1 MEAALEHEPEPAAVY
16 VPRAL
21 GSGEPLD
28 RKRLLAAPLKTLP
41 RPTILDAPITKL
53 RGAGPKL
60 AEAAA
65 EMGISSLGDLLRHLP
80 HGYRDR
86 AEPVGL
92 ADLKLGEEAT
102 VKVEVSRAKVRP
114 TRRRRLTIL
123 EADVSDATGQTKA
136 IWFNRAWLADR
147 LHPGTRLFLHGKLEK
162 RGFTVA
168 EHEFLDSSEAGLHTT
183 GIVPVHAASERLRP
197 QRIREWAWQAIPLAR
212 HAVEPVPG
220 RLRRELRLAGA
231 EDALVASH
239 FPPDEHAAEAAR
251 ERLAFEELFLYQA
264 ALVSRRGRRVSGKR
278 GIRLPERGG
287 QAAAWIDSLP
297 FELTGDQRRAIDEID
312 EDLAA
317 AQPMQRL
324 LMGEVGSGKAQ
335 PLDSLVLT
343 PAGFARMGD
352 LTVGDEVVN
361 PTGERTTVTGVFP
374 QGERDVYRVWFSDG
388 THADCDLEHLWQVR
402 TSTARWREDRP
413 KVMSLN
419 EIAADLRRPSG
430 YAKWHVE
437 LPEAADLECGEP
449 RPIDPYTLGL
459 LLGDGGLSRPDR
471 VRFTSSDDEL
481 VDALRAA
488 VAPECEL
495 RQEPHRPYDWKVVR
509 TNPDTTQVLAQVS
522 ENKPETLAQAYRSG
536 ATSEAIATRVTY
548 TAGTVRRRL
557 KDLGVTI
564 RPAHPLPSPLREQ
577 LASLGLMGK
586 NASQKFVPKPYL
598 NAPVRDRHALLQG
611 LLDTDGTLDNSRGCN
626 VTFTSISRQLAEDVA
641 WLVRSLG
648 GRARCRHQRKRSG
661 SSWRTSVIVP
671 AGYPPFRLHRKAT
684 LVKRR
689 TKYANPAKAIERI
702 ERLGKKE
709 VQCISVAHTNQLY
722 ITDEFTITHNTVVA
736 LYAMLR
742 AIEAGHQAALMA
754 PTETLA
760 EQHFRTLETLLASE
774 PVASTLLTSA
784 TPASRRREL
793 LDSLAAGQ
801 PQLVVGTH
809 ALIEEAVEFSSLAVA
824 VVDEQHRFG
833 VRQRAALDA
842 KGPGGRLPHV
852 LHMTAT
858 PIPRT
863 LSLTAYGDLD
873 TTALRELPAGRQ
885 PIRTRVVDEESRPAA
900 YEFIRARLREG
911 RQAFVVCP
919 LVADSE
925 AVQAKAAEAEA
936 KRLAATDLRD
946 FRVALL
952 HGQMSS
958 EQKGR
963 AMEAFASGAA
973 DVLVAT
979 TVIEV
984 GIDVPNAT
992 VMLVEGAER
1001 FGLSQLHQ
1009 LRGRVG
1015 RGEHESF
1022 CILFGDPESDAARA
1036 RLDAIAEEGD
1046 GFALAEVDLSIRGE
1060 GEILGTR
1067 QHGLP
1072 RFRAA
1077 TLPEDTAL
1085 LLEARR
1091 RVLEL
1096 RERHGSL
1103 EAASLGPLM
1112 DEARRR
1118 FGDER
1123 REQIA
1128 A

>member
-1 MEAALEHEPEPAAVY
+1 MEAATERAPEPAGAY

-28 RKRLLAAPLKTLP
+28 RERLLNAPLKTLP
-41 RPTILDAPITKL
+41 RPSILDAAITKL

-60 AEAAA
+60 AAAA
-65 EMGISSLGDLLRHLP
+65 EEMGIASLGDLLRHLP
-80 HGYRDR
+80 HSYRDR
-86 AEPVGL
+86 ADPVRL
-92 ADLKLGEEAT
+92 AELKLGEEAT
-102 VKVEVSRAKVRP
+102 VEVEVAGAKVRP

-123 EADVSDATGQTKA
+123 EAQVSDASGKA
-136 IWFNRAWLADR
+136 KAVWFNRAWLADR
-147 LHPGTRLFLHGKLEK
+147 LQPGTRLLLHGKLEK
-162 RGFTVA
+162 RGFTVS
-168 EHEFLDSSEAGLHTT
+168 EHEFLDSPGQAGIHTT
-183 GIVPVHAASERLRP
+183 GIVPVHPASEKLRP
-197 QRIREWAWQAIPLAR
+197 QRIREWAWQALPQAR

-220 RLRRELRLAGA
+220 RLRRDLRFASSQ
-231 EDALVASH
+231 DALVASH
-239 FPPDEHAAEAAR
+239 FPADEHAAEAAR

-264 ALVSRRGRRVSGKR
+264 ALVTRRGRRVAGDR
-278 GIRLPERGG
+278 GIALPEGG
-287 QAAAWIDSLP
+287 AQVGSWLESLP
-297 FELTGDQRRAIDEID
+297 FELTGDQRRAVDEID
-312 EDLAA
+312 EDLGR

-324 LMGEVGSGKAQ
+324 LMGEVGSGK
-335 PLDSLVLT
+335 
-343 PAGFARMGD
+343 
-352 LTVGDEVVN
+352 
-361 PTGERTTVTGVFP
+361 
-374 QGERDVYRVWFSDG
+374 
-388 THADCDLEHLWQVR
+388 
-402 TSTARWREDRP
+402 
-413 KVMSLN
+413 
-419 EIAADLRRPSG
+419 
-430 YAKWHVE
+430 
-437 LPEAADLECGEP
+437 
-449 RPIDPYTLGL
+449 
-459 LLGDGGLSRPDR
+459 
-471 VRFTSSDDEL
+471 
-481 VDALRAA
+481 
-488 VAPECEL
+488 
-495 RQEPHRPYDWKVVR
+495 
-509 TNPDTTQVLAQVS
+509 
-522 ENKPETLAQAYRSG
+522 
-536 ATSEAIATRVTY
+536 
-548 TAGTVRRRL
+548 
-557 KDLGVTI
+557 
-564 RPAHPLPSPLREQ
+564 
-577 LASLGLMGK
+577 
-586 NASQKFVPKPYL
+586 
-598 NAPVRDRHALLQG
+598 
-611 LLDTDGTLDNSRGCN
+611 
-626 VTFTSISRQLAEDVA
+626 
-641 WLVRSLG
+641 
-648 GRARCRHQRKRSG
+648 
-661 SSWRTSVIVP
+661 
-671 AGYPPFRLHRKAT
+671 
-684 LVKRR
+684 
-689 TKYANPAKAIERI
+689 
-702 ERLGKKE
+702 
-709 VQCISVAHTNQLY
+709 
-722 ITDEFTITHNTVVA
+722 TVVA

-760 EQHFRTLETLLASE
+760 EQHFRTLETLLAGE
-774 PVASTLLTSA
+774 PVPATLLTSA
-784 TPASRRREL
+784 TPAARRREL

-809 ALIEEAVEFSSLAVA
+809 ALIEDAVEFSSLAVA

-833 VRQRAALDA
+833 VRQRSALDA
-842 KGPGGRLPHV
+842 KGPGKRLPHV

-873 TTALRELPAGRQ
+873 TTALHELPAGRQ
-885 PIRTRVVDEESRPAA
+885 RITTRVVDEESRPAA
-900 YEFIRARLREG
+900 YDFIRARLGEG

-936 KRLAATDLRD
+936 KRLAATEFRD

-958 EQKGR
+958 EQKAG
-963 AMEAFASGAA
+963 AMDAFASGVA

-979 TVIEV
+979 TVVEV

-1015 RGEHESF
+1015 RGEHSSF
-1022 CILFGDPESDAARA
+1022 CILFGDPESDAAGA
-1036 RLDAIAEEGD
+1036 RLEAIAKQGD

-1077 TLPEDTAL
+1077 TLPEDTGL

-1103 EAASLGPLM
+1103 EADSLGPLM

-1123 REQIA
+1123 RDQIA

>member
-1 MEAALEHEPEPAAVY
+1 MEAAVERVPRAAGAY

-21 GSGEPLD
+21 GSGDPLE
-28 RKRLLAAPLKTLP
+28 RARLLSAPLKTLP
-41 RPTILDAPITKL
+41 RPSILDAPITKL

-60 AEAAA
+60 SAAAA
-65 EMGISSLGDLLRHLP
+65 EMGIASLGDLLRHLP

-86 AEPVGL
+86 AEPIRL
-92 ADLKLGEEAT
+92 ADLRLGEEAT
-102 VKVEVSRAKVRP
+102 VEVEVASAKLRP

-123 EADVSDATGQTKA
+123 EAQVSDDSSKVKA
-136 IWFNRAWLADR
+136 VWFNRAWLADR
-147 LHPGTRLFLHGKLEK
+147 LQPGTRLLLHGKLEK
-162 RGFTVA
+162 RGFTVS
-168 EHEFLDSSEAGLHTT
+168 EHEFLDSAGEAGIHTT
-183 GIVPVHAASERLRP
+183 GIVPVHPASERVRP
-197 QRIREWAWQAIPLAR
+197 QRIREWVWQALPLAR
-212 HAVEPVPG
+212 HAVEPIPG
-220 RLRRELRLAGA
+220 RLRSGLPMAGA
-231 EDALVASH
+231 TDCLTASH
-239 FPPDEHAAEAAR
+239 FPSDEHAAEAAR

-264 ALVSRRGRRVSGKR
+264 ALVTRRGRRVSGDR
-278 GIRLPERGG
+278 GIELPEGG
-287 QAAAWIDSLP
+287 ARVEAWLGSLP
-297 FELTGDQRRAIDEID
+297 FELTGDQRRAIEEID
-312 EDLAA
+312 EDLGH

-324 LMGEVGSGKAQ
+324 LMGEVGSGK
-335 PLDSLVLT
+335 
-343 PAGFARMGD
+343 
-352 LTVGDEVVN
+352 TV
-361 PTGERTTVTGVFP
+361 
-374 QGERDVYRVWFSDG
+374 
-388 THADCDLEHLWQVR
+388 C
-402 TSTARWREDRP
+402 
-413 KVMSLN
+413 
-419 EIAADLRRPSG
+419 
-430 YAKWHVE
+430 
-437 LPEAADLECGEP
+437 
-449 RPIDPYTLGL
+449 
-459 LLGDGGLSRPDR
+459 
-471 VRFTSSDDEL
+471 
-481 VDALRAA
+481 
-488 VAPECEL
+488 
-495 RQEPHRPYDWKVVR
+495 
-509 TNPDTTQVLAQVS
+509 
-522 ENKPETLAQAYRSG
+522 
-536 ATSEAIATRVTY
+536 
-548 TAGTVRRRL
+548 
-557 KDLGVTI
+557 
-564 RPAHPLPSPLREQ
+564 
-577 LASLGLMGK
+577 
-586 NASQKFVPKPYL
+586 
-598 NAPVRDRHALLQG
+598 
-611 LLDTDGTLDNSRGCN
+611 
-626 VTFTSISRQLAEDVA
+626 
-641 WLVRSLG
+641 
-648 GRARCRHQRKRSG
+648 
-661 SSWRTSVIVP
+661 
-671 AGYPPFRLHRKAT
+671 
-684 LVKRR
+684 
-689 TKYANPAKAIERI
+689 
-702 ERLGKKE
+702 
-709 VQCISVAHTNQLY
+709 
-722 ITDEFTITHNTVVA
+722 A
-736 LYAMLR
+736 LYSMLR
-742 AIEAGHQAALMA
+742 AIESGHQAALMA

-760 EQHFRTLETLLASE
+760 EQHFRTLETLLAAE
-774 PVASTLLTSA
+774 PVPATLLTSA
-784 TPASRRREL
+784 TPQARRREL

-833 VRQRAALDA
+833 VRQRSALDA
-842 KGPGGRLPHV
+842 KGPGSRLPHV

-873 TTALRELPAGRQ
+873 TTALKELPAGRQ
-885 PIRTRVVDEESRPAA
+885 PITTRVVDEESRPAA

-958 EQKGR
+958 EQKAG
-963 AMEAFASGAA
+963 AMDAFASGVA

-979 TVIEV
+979 TVVEV

-1015 RGEHESF
+1015 RGEHASF

-1036 RLDAIAEEGD
+1036 RLDAIAQQGD

-1077 TLPEDTAL
+1077 TLPEDTTL

-1103 EAASLGPLM
+1103 EDPALGPLM

>member
-1 MEAALEHEPEPAAVY
+1 MEAALEHEHESAAFY
-16 VPRAL
+16 VPRGL

-28 RKRLLAAPLKTLP
+28 REQLLDAPLKTLP
-41 RPTILDAPITKL
+41 RPSILDAPITKL

-60 AEAAA
+60 AAAA
-65 EMGISSLGDLLRHLP
+65 QERGIESLGDLLRHLP

-86 AEPVGL
+86 AEPVRL
-92 ADLKLGEEAT
+92 ADLRLGEEAT
-102 VKVEVSRAKVRP
+102 VQVEVASAKLRP

-123 EADVSDATGQTKA
+123 EAQVSDGSAKA
-136 IWFNRAWLADR
+136 KAVWFNRAWLADR
-147 LHPGTRLFLHGKLEK
+147 LVPGARLLLRGKLEK
-162 RGFTVA
+162 RGFNVA
-168 EHEFLDSSEAGLHTT
+168 EHEFLDGETPTPAGLHTT
-183 GIVPVHAASERLRP
+183 GVVPVHPASERLRP
-197 QRIREWAWQAIPLAR
+197 QRIREWVWQAIPQAR

-220 RLRRELRLAGA
+220 RLRRQLRMAA
-231 EDALVASH
+231 AQDALVASH
-239 FPPDEHAAEAAR
+239 FPADEHAAEAAR

-264 ALVSRRGRRVSGKR
+264 ALVTRRGRRVSGER
-278 GIRLPERGG
+278 GIQLPERGASVESWVG
-287 QAAAWIDSLP
+287 SLP
-297 FELTGDQRRAIDEID
+297 FELTGDQRRAIEEID
-312 EDLAA
+312 EDLLQS
-317 AQPMQRL
+317 QPMQRL
-324 LMGEVGSGKAQ
+324 LMGEVGSGK
-335 PLDSLVLT
+335 
-343 PAGFARMGD
+343 
-352 LTVGDEVVN
+352 
-361 PTGERTTVTGVFP
+361 
-374 QGERDVYRVWFSDG
+374 
-388 THADCDLEHLWQVR
+388 
-402 TSTARWREDRP
+402 
-413 KVMSLN
+413 
-419 EIAADLRRPSG
+419 
-430 YAKWHVE
+430 
-437 LPEAADLECGEP
+437 
-449 RPIDPYTLGL
+449 
-459 LLGDGGLSRPDR
+459 
-471 VRFTSSDDEL
+471 
-481 VDALRAA
+481 
-488 VAPECEL
+488 
-495 RQEPHRPYDWKVVR
+495 
-509 TNPDTTQVLAQVS
+509 
-522 ENKPETLAQAYRSG
+522 
-536 ATSEAIATRVTY
+536 
-548 TAGTVRRRL
+548 
-557 KDLGVTI
+557 
-564 RPAHPLPSPLREQ
+564 
-577 LASLGLMGK
+577 
-586 NASQKFVPKPYL
+586 
-598 NAPVRDRHALLQG
+598 
-611 LLDTDGTLDNSRGCN
+611 
-626 VTFTSISRQLAEDVA
+626 
-641 WLVRSLG
+641 
-648 GRARCRHQRKRSG
+648 
-661 SSWRTSVIVP
+661 
-671 AGYPPFRLHRKAT
+671 
-684 LVKRR
+684 
-689 TKYANPAKAIERI
+689 
-702 ERLGKKE
+702 
-709 VQCISVAHTNQLY
+709 
-722 ITDEFTITHNTVVA
+722 TVVA

-760 EQHFRTLETLLASE
+760 EQHFRTLETLLAAE
-774 PVASTLLTSA
+774 PVPATLLTSA
-784 TPASRRREL
+784 APQALRREL

-809 ALIEEAVEFSSLAVA
+809 ALIEEAVEFSSLGVA

-833 VRQRAALDA
+833 VRQRSALDA
-842 KGPGGRLPHV
+842 KGPGRRLPHV

-873 TTALRELPAGRQ
+873 TTALRELPASRR
-885 PIRTRVVDEESRPAA
+885 PITTRVVDEESRPAA

-936 KRLAATDLRD
+936 RRLAASELRD

-952 HGQMSS
+952 HGQMTS
-958 EQKGR
+958 EHKAR
-963 AMEAFASGAA
+963 AMGSFASGEA

-1015 RGEHESF
+1015 RGEHSSY
-1022 CILFGDPESDAARA
+1022 CILFADPESDTARA
-1036 RLDAIAEEGD
+1036 RLEAIAEEGD

-1103 EAASLGPLM
+1103 EDPALGPLM

>member
-1 MEAALEHEPEPAAVY
+1 MEAALERDSQPAAVY
-16 VPRAL
+16 LPRAI
-21 GSGEPLD
+21 GSGEPLG
-28 RKRLLAAPLKTLP
+28 RERLITAALKTLP
-41 RPTILDAPITKL
+41 RPSILDAPITKL

-60 AEAAA
+60 SAAA
-65 EMGISSLGDLLRHLP
+65 AAMGIANIGDLLRHLP

-86 AEPVGL
+86 AEPVRL
-92 ADLKLGEEAT
+92 ADLRLGEEAT
-102 VKVEVSRAKVRP
+102 VEVEVIRAKVRP

-123 EADVSDATGQTKA
+123 EADVRDPSDQAKA
-136 IWFNRAWLADR
+136 VWFNRAWLADR
-147 LHPGTRLFLHGKLEK
+147 LQPGTRLLLHGKFEK
-162 RGFTVA
+162 RGINVS

-183 GIVPVHAASERLRP
+183 GIVPVHPASEQLRP
-197 QRIREWAWQAIPLAR
+197 QRIREWVWQAIPQAR

-239 FPPDEHAAEAAR
+239 FPADEHAAEAAR

-264 ALVSRRGRRVSGKR
+264 ALVSRRGRRVSGDR
-278 GIRLPERGG
+278 GVGLPEGG
-287 QAAAWIDSLP
+287 EQVAAWVNSLP
-297 FELTGDQRRAIDEID
+297 FVLTADQRSAIEEID
-312 EDLAA
+312 GDLVAH
-317 AQPMQRL
+317 QPMQRL
-324 LMGEVGSGKAQ
+324 LMGEVGSGKT
-335 PLDSLVLT
+335 VL
-343 PAGFARMGD
+343 
-352 LTVGDEVVN
+352 
-361 PTGERTTVTGVFP
+361 
-374 QGERDVYRVWFSDG
+374 
-388 THADCDLEHLWQVR
+388 
-402 TSTARWREDRP
+402 
-413 KVMSLN
+413 
-419 EIAADLRRPSG
+419 
-430 YAKWHVE
+430 
-437 LPEAADLECGEP
+437 
-449 RPIDPYTLGL
+449 
-459 LLGDGGLSRPDR
+459 
-471 VRFTSSDDEL
+471 
-481 VDALRAA
+481 
-488 VAPECEL
+488 
-495 RQEPHRPYDWKVVR
+495 
-509 TNPDTTQVLAQVS
+509 
-522 ENKPETLAQAYRSG
+522 
-536 ATSEAIATRVTY
+536 
-548 TAGTVRRRL
+548 
-557 KDLGVTI
+557 
-564 RPAHPLPSPLREQ
+564 
-577 LASLGLMGK
+577 
-586 NASQKFVPKPYL
+586 
-598 NAPVRDRHALLQG
+598 
-611 LLDTDGTLDNSRGCN
+611 
-626 VTFTSISRQLAEDVA
+626 
-641 WLVRSLG
+641 
-648 GRARCRHQRKRSG
+648 
-661 SSWRTSVIVP
+661 
-671 AGYPPFRLHRKAT
+671 
-684 LVKRR
+684 
-689 TKYANPAKAIERI
+689 
-702 ERLGKKE
+702 
-709 VQCISVAHTNQLY
+709 
-722 ITDEFTITHNTVVA
+722 A

-760 EQHFRTLETLLASE
+760 EQHFRTLETLLAKTKR
-774 PVASTLLTSA
+774 VASRSVRSTLASMPATLLTSA
-784 TPASRRREL
+784 TTATRRREL
-793 LDSLAAGQ
+793 LGSLAAGQ

-809 ALIEEAVEFSSLAVA
+809 ALIEDAVEFSSLAVA

-842 KGPGGRLPHV
+842 KGPGRRLPHV

-885 PIRTRVVDEESRPAA
+885 PIQTRVVDEESRPAA
-900 YEFIRARLREG
+900 YDFIRARLREG

-936 KRLAATDLRD
+936 KRLAATELRD

-958 EQKGR
+958 EQKAR
-963 AMEAFASGAA
+963 AMDAFATGEAH
-973 DVLVAT
+973 VLVAT

-1015 RGEHESF
+1015 RGKHESF
-1022 CILFGDPESDAARA
+1022 CILFGDPESDAARS
-1036 RLDAIAEEGD
+1036 RLDAIAEQGD

-1091 RVLEL
+1091 RIIEL

-1112 DEARRR
+1112 DEARQR

>member
-1 MEAALEHEPEPAAVY
+1 MEAAVESTPESARTY

-21 GSGEPLD
+21 GDGEPIGRDELI
-28 RKRLLAAPLKTLP
+28 AAPLRTLP
-41 RPTILDAPITKL
+41 RLSVLDAPITKL

-60 AEAAA
+60 ATAAA

-92 ADLKLGEEAT
+92 AELKLGEEAT
-102 VKVEVSRAKVRP
+102 VRVAVSRARVRP

-123 EADVSDATGQTKA
+123 EADVSDATGQAKA
-136 IWFNRAWLADR
+136 VWFNRGWLADR
-147 LHPGTRLFLHGKLEK
+147 LQPGTMLLLHGKLEK
-162 RGFTVA
+162 RGFNVA

-183 GIVPVHAASERLRP
+183 GIVPVHPASERLRP
-197 QRIREWAWQAIPLAR
+197 QRIREWVWQALPLAR
-212 HAVEPVPG
+212 HAVEPIPG
-220 RLRRELRLAGA
+220 ALRRELRMA
-231 EDALVASH
+231 DAADSLTASH
-239 FPPDEHAAEAAR
+239 FPRGDHAAEAAR
-251 ERLAFEELFLYQA
+251 ERLAFEELVLYQA
-264 ALVSRRGRRVSGKR
+264 ALVSRRRRRVSGDH
-278 GIRLPERGG
+278 GIALPERGAEVG
-287 QAAAWIDSLP
+287 DWLASLP
-297 FELTGDQRRAIDEID
+297 FELTGDQRVAVGEID
-312 EDLAA
+312 EDLARS
-317 AQPMQRL
+317 QPMQRL
-324 LMGEVGSGKAQ
+324 LMGEVGSGK
-335 PLDSLVLT
+335 
-343 PAGFARMGD
+343 
-352 LTVGDEVVN
+352 
-361 PTGERTTVTGVFP
+361 
-374 QGERDVYRVWFSDG
+374 
-388 THADCDLEHLWQVR
+388 
-402 TSTARWREDRP
+402 
-413 KVMSLN
+413 
-419 EIAADLRRPSG
+419 
-430 YAKWHVE
+430 
-437 LPEAADLECGEP
+437 
-449 RPIDPYTLGL
+449 
-459 LLGDGGLSRPDR
+459 
-471 VRFTSSDDEL
+471 
-481 VDALRAA
+481 
-488 VAPECEL
+488 
-495 RQEPHRPYDWKVVR
+495 
-509 TNPDTTQVLAQVS
+509 
-522 ENKPETLAQAYRSG
+522 
-536 ATSEAIATRVTY
+536 
-548 TAGTVRRRL
+548 
-557 KDLGVTI
+557 
-564 RPAHPLPSPLREQ
+564 
-577 LASLGLMGK
+577 
-586 NASQKFVPKPYL
+586 
-598 NAPVRDRHALLQG
+598 
-611 LLDTDGTLDNSRGCN
+611 
-626 VTFTSISRQLAEDVA
+626 
-641 WLVRSLG
+641 
-648 GRARCRHQRKRSG
+648 
-661 SSWRTSVIVP
+661 
-671 AGYPPFRLHRKAT
+671 
-684 LVKRR
+684 
-689 TKYANPAKAIERI
+689 
-702 ERLGKKE
+702 
-709 VQCISVAHTNQLY
+709 
-722 ITDEFTITHNTVVA
+722 TVVA

-742 AIEAGHQAALMA
+742 AIEARHQAALMA

-760 EQHFRTLETLLASE
+760 EQHFRTLVTLLAND
-774 PVASTLLTSA
+774 PIPAALLTSA
-784 TPASRRREL
+784 TPAATRREL
-793 LDSLAAGQ
+793 LASLAGGQ

-809 ALIEEAVEFSSLAVA
+809 ALIEDAVEFSSLAVA

-842 KGPGGRLPHV
+842 KGPGKRLPHV

-925 AVQAKAAEAEA
+925 AVRAKAAEAEA
-936 KRLAATDLRD
+936 KRLAAAELRD

-979 TVIEV
+979 TVVEV

-1036 RLDAIAEEGD
+1036 RLNAIAEQGD